1 MRVESASRMEF
12 RRQHEGIVV
21 RNDDREV
28 ARIEGGFIA
37 FKAGAD
43 MSVDEAAAIVE
54 YARKETKLREC
65 ARALCEAVRR
75 IMDAHG
81 VTIPDDLI
89 VSIARMGTV
98 NPDLNVRLDMRHGC
112 WPDDRTRVEVTP

>member
-1 MRVESASRMEF
+1 VRVESASRMEF
-12 RRQHEGIVV
+12 RRQHEDIVV

>member
-28 ARIEGGFIA
+28 ARIEGDFIA

-112 WPDDRTRVEVTP
+112 WPDDRTMVEVTP

>member
-1 MRVESASRMEF
+1 MRIESASRMEF
-12 RRQHEGIVV
+12 RRQHEGVVV

-43 MSVDEAAAIVE
+43 MSVEDASAIVE
-54 YARKETKLREC
+54 YALREAKLREC
-65 ARALCEAVRR
+65 ARELCEAVRR
-75 IMDAHG
+75 IMGAHDLL
-81 VTIPDDLI
+81 IPDDLH
-89 VSIARMGTV
+89 VSISRMGAV

-112 WPDDRTRVEVTP
+112 WPDDRTRVVTP

>member
-1 MRVESASRMEF
+1 VRVESASRMEF